1 MSREIREKPR
11 GKGGTIKRGR
21 NMALELARRRAAQ
34 AAIYARDQA
43 RIEQDGQQPESFG
56 DEQIEGGA
64 QRGAA
69 LAEHG
74 IERTA
79 ELSARG
85 VKKLTHTG
93 KEHRAPQKESRPEPE
108 ERHRN
113 EPRGPEEAPN
123 VKERATEPESRIRE
137 KPAQSERV
145 SAKNARPVKE
155 RDRRAEIPRQENAR
169 PNPQG
174 PQTKAPALKT
184 RNTVAETPE
193 LPTEQRAET
202 TLTPSQPRLKEQQI
216 KERAAAD
223 FVKQP
228 VSADDTG
235 KLRFT
240 SAENGLGKN
249 PKTHAL
255 SAETDEARR
264 KPVRGSDALTAERE
278 HVVSDAAPLRVSS
291 EGVSG
296 GSGDATAAKNIP
308 RGALQSLSRFEG
320 EPIVEQHASL
330 WADAPRVD
338 DLPPVRDLRLA
349 PDSGKASHSAG
360 ARHVEQPE
368 KSLKA
373 IDSPE
378 AAKVA
383 SLTESRAATPAAETV
398 RNAQTAMPRGGV
410 SHSADRP
417 PRPQAMP
424 HKGGAAEN
432 RMVVKERRAHAGG
445 KVKTRAPEAAER
457 AKGMAIRST
466 KESREAAKAAGK
478 GIQGT
483 KRAAKDGA
491 KAAAKS
497 LKETIRAA
505 AESLRA
511 MLTALA
517 SGGGVVFLVVLVI
530 CLVAM
535 VLATPFGLFFS
546 ADSHGSGGSVQS
558 AVTSINGEF
567 CMVIEQIQ
575 EEHPC
580 DVLVLDNDTVT
591 AVINNWDDVLAI
603 YAVLV
608 TTDGASP
615 TEAVTMTQE
624 KLDVLR
630 SVFWDMTQI
639 SYTIET
645 TEETDDGESTRTL
658 TINIT
663 IKNKDQIAA
672 EYGFTAEQ
680 LELLAEMTQLE
691 YASLFAVIKGSDA
704 CLKLSPQQVAE
715 IEKQLPE
722 GLSEERRKVVLTAYR
737 LLGRVNYFWG
747 GKSLCLG
754 WDTRW
759 GAPYTV
765 TAEGDST
772 SGTIRPYGLDCSGF
786 VDWVFYNV
794 SDGAYVIGHGGGASA
809 QHSYCTAISWA
820 EARPGDL
827 AFYPGDSHV
836 GIICGFDED
845 GNVRI
850 IHCAK
855 SADNVVITGKSG
867 FTTVGRPNYYT
878 E

>member
-21 NMALELARRRAAQ
+21 NMALELARKRAIQ
-34 AAIYARDQA
+34 AAIHARDQA
-43 RIEQDGQQPESFG
+43 RIGQEQEQPESFG

-74 IERTA
+74 IERTT
-79 ELSARG
+79 ELAVRG
-85 VKKLTHTG
+85 AKKAVHAG
-93 KEHRAPQKESRPEPE
+93 KEHWQPKKESRQEPE
-108 ERHRN
+108 ERHQS
-113 EPRGPEEAPN
+113 EPREPDKAPA
-123 VKERATEPESRIRE
+123 VKERIAEPEDRIRE
-137 KPAQSERV
+137 KPVHSERV
-145 SAKNARPVKE
+145 GPENACPGKE
-155 RDRRAEIPRQENAR
+155 RDRRTELPRQESVR
-169 PNPQG
+169 PNPQR
-174 PQTKAPALKT
+174 PQTKASVPTNRNTGAENPALP
-184 RNTVAETPE
+184 AERH
-193 LPTEQRAET
+193 TEAP
-202 TLTPSQPRLKEQQI
+202 LTSFQPRLKEQWI
-216 KERAAAD
+216 KERGTTD
-223 FVKQP
+223 LVKQP
-228 VSADDTG
+228 TSADDTG

-240 SAENGLGKN
+240 SAENSLGKN
-249 PKTHAL
+249 PKTRAL
-255 SAETDEARR
+255 SVETEEARR
-264 KPVRGSDALTAERE
+264 KPVRGTDALTAGHEYAATN
-278 HVVSDAAPLRVSS
+278 AAPLHISS

-296 GSGDATAAKNIP
+296 GSGNAASAKSMPNDT
-308 RGALQSLSRFEG
+308 LQSLSRFEG
-320 EPIVEQHASL
+320 ETIAEQPASMQ
-330 WADAPRVD
+330 ADAPRVD
-338 DLPPVRDLRLA
+338 DLRPVQDSRLA
-349 PDSGKASHSAG
+349 PDPGKASRSAG
-360 ARHVEQPE
+360 ARRFEQQG

-373 IDSPE
+373 VDSPDSAK
-378 AAKVA
+378 AAP
-383 SLTESRAATPAAETV
+383 LTESRATTPVAETV
-398 RNAQTAMPRGGV
+398 RNSRAGMPCGGV

-417 PRPQAMP
+417 PHPQTVP
-424 HKGGAAEN
+424 RKGGATEN
-432 RMVVKERRAHAGG
+432 RMVIKERRAHAGG
-445 KVKTRAPEAAER
+445 KVKARAPEAAER
-457 AKGMAIRST
+457 AKGMAIRSA
-466 KESREAAKAAGK
+466 KESREAAKAADK
-478 GIQGT
+478 GVHGA

-546 ADSHGSGGSVQS
+546 ADTHGSGGSVQS

-580 DVLVLDNDTVT
+580 DVLVLDNDAVT

-624 KLDVLR
+624 KLDILR
-630 SVFWDMTQI
+630 GVFWDMTQI

-645 TEETDDGESTRTL
+645 MEETDDGESTRTL

-663 IKNKDQIAA
+663 VKNKDQMAA
-672 EYGFTAEQ
+672 EYGFTEEQ
-680 LELLAEMTQLE
+680 LELLAEMTRPE

-722 GLSEERRKVVLTAYR
+722 ELSEECRKVVLTAYR

-747 GKSLCLG
+747 GKSLCMG

-809 QHSYCTAISWA
+809 QHSYCEAISWA
-820 EARPGDL
+820 EACPGDL
-827 AFYPGDSHV
+827 VFYPGDSHV
-836 GIICGFDED
+836 GIICGFDES
-845 GNVRI
+845 GEVRI

-867 FTTVGRPNYYT
+867 FATVGRPLYYN

>member
-1 MSREIREKPR
+1 MPH
-11 GKGGTIKRGR
+11 GGI
-21 NMALELARRRAAQ
+21 
-34 AAIYARDQA
+34 
-43 RIEQDGQQPESFG
+43 S
-56 DEQIEGGA
+56 
-64 QRGAA
+64 
-69 LAEHG
+69 H
-74 IERTA
+74 TA
-79 ELSARG
+79 N
-85 VKKLTHTG
+85 
-93 KEHRAPQKESRPEPE
+93 Q
-108 ERHRN
+108 
-113 EPRGPEEAPN
+113 
-123 VKERATEPESRIRE
+123 
-137 KPAQSERV
+137 
-145 SAKNARPVKE
+145 
-155 RDRRAEIPRQENAR
+155 
-169 PNPQG
+169 
-174 PQTKAPALKT
+174 
-184 RNTVAETPE
+184 
-193 LPTEQRAET
+193 
-202 TLTPSQPRLKEQQI
+202 
-216 KERAAAD
+216 
-223 FVKQP
+223 
-228 VSADDTG
+228 
-235 KLRFT
+235 
-240 SAENGLGKN
+240 
-249 PKTHAL
+249 
-255 SAETDEARR
+255 
-264 KPVRGSDALTAERE
+264 
-278 HVVSDAAPLRVSS
+278 
-291 EGVSG
+291 
-296 GSGDATAAKNIP
+296 
-308 RGALQSLSRFEG
+308 
-320 EPIVEQHASL
+320 
-330 WADAPRVD
+330 
-338 DLPPVRDLRLA
+338 
-349 PDSGKASHSAG
+349 
-360 ARHVEQPE
+360 
-368 KSLKA
+368 
-373 IDSPE
+373 
-378 AAKVA
+378 
-383 SLTESRAATPAAETV
+383 
-398 RNAQTAMPRGGV
+398 
-410 SHSADRP
+410 P
-417 PRPQAMP
+417 PRPQTAP
-424 HKGGAAEN
+424 RKGGAAEN
-432 RMVVKERRAHAGG
+432 RMVIKERRAHAGG
-445 KVKTRAPEAAER
+445 KVKTRAPEATDR
-457 AKGMAIRST
+457 AKSMAIRSA
-466 KESREAAKAAGK
+466 KESRKAAKAAGK
-478 GIQGT
+478 GVQGA

-491 KAAAKS
+491 KAAAKT
-497 LKETIRAA
+497 LKETIRAV

-535 VLATPFGLFFS
+535 VVATPFGLFFS

-580 DVLVLDNDTVT
+580 DVLVLDNDAVT

-608 TTDGASP
+608 TTDGVSP

-639 SYTIET
+639 SYTMET

-658 TINIT
+658 TINIVV
-663 IKNKDQIAA
+663 KNKDQMAA

-680 LELLAEMTQLE
+680 LELLAEMTQPE

-836 GIICGFDED
+836 GIICGFDES
-845 GNVRI
+845 GEVRI

-867 FTTVGRPNYYT
+867 FTTVGRPLYYN